1 MRQAEPLVP
10 TVERSMLV
18 PYPSAKMYALILDVD
33 RYPEFL
39 PSCSGARVLQ
49 RSEDQVCGEVDLNFK
64 GIRHSFS
71 TCNQLTPY
79 QRIGI
84 TLKDGPFSRLDGAWT
99 FHELGQGSSAGETQG
114 CKVSLKLDY
123 DFSSRLLALALGPV
137 FNLFANSLVESFH
150 QRARELY
157 G

>member
-1 MRQAEPLVP
+1 MP

-18 PYPSAKMYALILDVD
+18 PYRSSQMYALILDVD

-49 RSEDQVCGEVDLNFK
+49 RSEEQVCGEVDLNFK

-79 QRIGI
+79 ERIGI
-84 TLKDGPFSRLDGAWT
+84 TLKDGPFSSLDGAWT
-99 FHELGQGSSAGETQG
+99 FQDLGDG
-114 CKVSLKLDY
+114 CKVSLRLDY
-123 DFSSRLLALALGPV
+123 AFSSRLLALALGPI
-137 FNLFANSLVESFH
+137 FNLFANGLVDAFY
-150 QRARELY
+150 QRARSLY